1 MRNSTAQ
8 RSSSNSDSRAPVR
21 LIIISGRSGSGKS
34 TALHQLEDEGFYCID
49 NLPAALLP
57 ALVERALNDELSAA
71 GLAVCI
77 DARNA
82 HRDLRHFP
90 TLLAALPTPV
100 KLDILYLD
108 ADDDCLIKRFSE
120 TRRRHHLSDIE
131 TTLAEAIASE
141 HDILEPIAGST
152 TLTIDTSQMTIYELR
167 SAIRD
172 RLLGAQPGDISILF
186 QSFGFKRGLPSE
198 ADLVYD
204 VRVLPSPHWV
214 TALKE
219 KTGRD
224 PEVSEFLEREP
235 LVAEM
240 FDSICNFLDHWLPH
254 YGDNNRSY
262 ITVALGC
269 TGGQHRS
276 VYLAERLFQRYREHY
291 PQVKIRHREL
301 QS

>member
-1 MRNSTAQ
+1 
-8 RSSSNSDSRAPVR
+8 VR

-57 ALVERALNDELSAA
+57 ALVERALDDVLSTA

-82 HRDLRHFP
+82 HRDLGHFSE
-90 TLLAALPTPV
+90 LLAALPDVMEIDT
-100 KLDILYLD
+100 LYLD
-108 ADDDCLIKRFSE
+108 ADDDSLIKRFSE
-120 TRRRHHLSDIE
+120 TRRRHHLSNE
-131 TTLAEAIASE
+131 KTTLAEAIARE
-141 HDILEPIAGST
+141 HEILEPIANST
-152 TLTIDTSQMTIYELR
+152 SLTIDTSQMTIYELR
-167 SAIRD
+167 SEIRD
-172 RLLGAQPGDISILF
+172 RMLGAQQGGISILF
-186 QSFGFKRGLPSE
+186 QSFGFKRGLPSD
-198 ADLVYD
+198 ADLLWD
-204 VRVLPSPHWV
+204 LRVLPNPHWE
-214 TALKE
+214 TALKS

-224 PEVSEFLEREP
+224 SEVREFLEEEP
-235 LVAEM
+235 IVEEM
-240 FDSICNFLDHWLPH
+240 FDDICGFLDRWLPR
-254 YGDNNRSY
+254 YRDNNRSY

-276 VYLAERLFQRYREHY
+276 VYLAERLFHRYREQY